1 MGTESSISAGEL
13 ARRLGSTLVG
23 DGSRIVRGVATLEH
37 AGENAISWVGV
48 KEDMSRLPTSKA
60 GVVLMPADCAT
71 PAERTIIRVPDPDA
85 AICQVAEWFA
95 APVDRVP
102 EGVHAM
108 ATVAP
113 DAAVTGAAI
122 GAHAF
127 VGPRSIIG
135 RGTQIHPGVYIGS
148 DTTIGED
155 CVLWPNVVVRE
166 RVTIGN
172 RVVIHPNATL
182 GADGFGYLQRDGHH
196 RKIPQIGRVVIED
209 DVEIGANCAIDR
221 ARMGE
226 TRIRRGTKMDN
237 MVQVGHNVDIGED
250 CVIVAQCALGG
261 SSSLGHHVVMGGHVG
276 IGDHV
281 RVGSH
286 ARIAAK
292 SVLLKNIPDG
302 AAVRG
307 IPAVAYHDFMRQQA
321 SVRRLPDWAEQLR
334 SLRRRIESLE
344 ARLNRP
350 PGD

>member
-1 MGTESSISAGEL
+1 MDKETSISAGEL
-13 ARRLGSTLVG
+13 ARRLGSTLAG
-23 DGSRIVRGVATLEH
+23 DGSRIVRGVATLER
-37 AGENAISWVGV
+37 AGEDAISWVGG
-48 KEDMSRLPTSKA
+48 KQDLSRLATSKA
-60 GVVLMPADCAT
+60 GVVLVPADCAT

-85 AICQVAEWFA
+85 AICQVSEWFA
-95 APVDRVP
+95 APADRVP
-102 EGVHAM
+102 EGVHAT

-172 RVVIHPNATL
+172 RVLIHPNTTL
-182 GADGFGYLQRDGHH
+182 GADGFGYLQRDGRQ

-261 SSSLGHHVVMGGHVG
+261 SASLGHHVVVGGQTGISDHVHVG
-276 IGDHV
+276 NHV
-281 RVGSH
+281 
-286 ARIAAK
+286 RIAAK
-292 SVLLKNIPDG
+292 SVLMKSVPDG
-302 AAVRG
+302 TAFRG
-307 IPAVAYHDFMRQQA
+307 IPAVAYQDFMRQQA
-321 SVRRLPDWAEQLR
+321 SVRRLPEWAKQLR

-344 ARLNRP
+344 VRLNRP
-350 PGD
+350 PED